1 MAAFSDA
8 LLHNE
13 LLGKAMFWQ
22 QTSFY
27 GIDMTPLYQ
36 PAVDGYFTQVCWC
49 VCGTVANLK
58 FKVGACAH
66 YCLPWQFDLLMQS

>member
-1 MAAFSDA
+1 MAGFSDA

-13 LLGKAMFWQ
+13 LQSKALFWQ

-36 PAVDGYFTQVCWC
+36 AAVDGYYTQVRVC
-49 VCGTVANLK
+49 VCVL
-58 FKVGACAH
+58 
-66 YCLPWQFDLLMQS
+66 